1 LLEFNL
7 GDGSACVRADG
18 LAYAFGVGAVAD
30 DAAWVCESWRHRVVQ
45 VGGAQGG
52 RAVVDG
58 LPGYPSRIAP
68 AAGGGWWLTCFTLR
82 TQLVEFVLREPHT
95 P

>member
-58 LPGYPSRIAP
+58 LPATRRASRRPLAV
-68 AAGGGWWLTCFTLR
+68 AGG
-82 TQLVEFVLREPHT
+82 
-95 P
+95 